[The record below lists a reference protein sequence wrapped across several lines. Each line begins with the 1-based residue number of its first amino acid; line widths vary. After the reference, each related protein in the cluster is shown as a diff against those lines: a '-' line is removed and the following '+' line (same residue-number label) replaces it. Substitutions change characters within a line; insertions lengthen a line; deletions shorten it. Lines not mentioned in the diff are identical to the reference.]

1 MLQSLV
7 ALNGDISKLYPVFS
21 IFWCRLNN
29 FFFCFDL
36 YMKLLFFSLYFKSS
50 SSLYSS
56 LFFAPH

>member
-7 ALNGDISKLYPVFS
+7 MHRFKWRKSKLYPVFS

-29 FFFCFDL
+29 FFFCFDFV
-36 YMKLLFFSLYFKSS
+36 YETVVFSLYFKST
-50 SSLYSS
+50 LYSS